1 MNTSA
6 SKVKKISKVVVDTTL
21 DIFNSKSNKIDD
33 IPDSISHAVLRAR
46 RDSVGKI

>member
-1 MNTSA
+1 MKTIA

-21 DIFNSKSNKIDD
+21 DIFISKSNKTDD
-33 IPDSISHAVLRAR
+33 IPDSIRQAVLRAM